1 MAKGPS
7 LGWDIHPKMVW
18 CVDRA
23 SADPPDPW
31 AATLFGHARLF
42 QGSLGSRL
50 LVDGKICAWGVVKA
64 DYDNP
69 DTAPTSGGSAVS
81 LALMV
86 FGAISKAIEHAG
98 PSLIRIPDQRVATML
113 TER

>member
-1 MAKGPS
+1 M
-7 LGWDIHPKMVW
+7 
-18 CVDRA
+18 
-23 SADPPDPW
+23 
-31 AATLFGHARLF
+31 
-42 QGSLGSRL
+42 
-50 LVDGKICAWGVVKA
+50 

-98 PSLIRIPDQRVATML
+98 LSLICVPDQRVATML
-113 TER
+113 TERRNKWGMVGKVSGVI